1 MRNET
6 DQSEMDILL
15 AAYFAGEADSMERAQ
30 VEAWINASEENRKYF
45 ESSQKIWNAA
55 GQLVADKTFN
65 TDAAWKKLKAEID
78 AQSSRTAPVKRN
90 YSWTAAAGV
99 ILLVGIA
106 SLLWFM
112 RDGENTIQTMTVAS
126 AAEVINDTLPDGSLI
141 SLNKNSQL
149 SYPSSFNGEQR
160 EVTLNGEAFFDVSH
174 DAEHPFVIHTEMMDV
189 KVLGTSFN
197 VRAYP
202 GGDSVHVSVNT
213 GKVQC
218 MAGRDTVII
227 MPGEYAVYTKG
238 NRSIRKGQED
248 NPNRSAYRD
257 RIFRFNN
264 TSLGVAVQQLNDAY
278 GCNIVLE
285 NEALKTCTFTITKV
299 FNNEPVG
306 NIIEAIEVIFPEI
319 TSHQEGNTITLDGPA
334 CK

>member
-6 DQSEMDILL
+6 DQSEIDILL

-30 VEAWINASEENRKYF
+30 VEAWINASAANRSYF
-45 ESSQKIWNAA
+45 EASQKTWNAA
-55 GQLVADKTFN
+55 GQLAADKRFN
-65 TDAAWKKLKAEID
+65 TDAAWKKLKTQID
-78 AQSSRTAPVKRN
+78 EQSARTTPKRN
-90 YSWTAAAGV
+90 YSWAAAAGV
-99 ILLVGIA
+99 ILLVGVA

-112 RDGENTIQTMTVAS
+112 RGAEHNIQTLTVAS
-126 AAEVINDTLPDGSLI
+126 TAEVINDTLPDGSQI

-149 SYPSSFNGEQR
+149 SYPSAFKGEQR
-160 EVTLNGEAFFDVSH
+160 EVTLSGEAFFDVSH
-174 DAEHPFVIHTEMMDV
+174 DAAHPFVIHTEMMDV

-197 VRAYP
+197 VQAYP
-202 GGDSVHVSVNT
+202 GGDSVHVSVKT

-218 MAGRDTVII
+218 MSGSDTVII

-238 NRSIRKGQED
+238 NAAIRKGQED

-264 TSLGVAVQQLNDAY
+264 TSLGIAVQQLNEAY
-278 GCNIVLE
+278 GCNIVLK
-285 NEALKTCTFTITKV
+285 NEALKSCTFTITKV
-299 FNNEPVG
+299 FNNEPVA

-334 CK
+334 CR